1 MGLTSSH
8 LFGIEIKDMY
18 VGLFILGFIL
28 FSYGGKV
35 KPSHTIIKIQI

>member
-18 VGLFILGFIL
+18 VGLLQGL
-28 FSYGGKV
+28 FPVLFLVLTYN
-35 KPSHTIIKIQI
+35 I